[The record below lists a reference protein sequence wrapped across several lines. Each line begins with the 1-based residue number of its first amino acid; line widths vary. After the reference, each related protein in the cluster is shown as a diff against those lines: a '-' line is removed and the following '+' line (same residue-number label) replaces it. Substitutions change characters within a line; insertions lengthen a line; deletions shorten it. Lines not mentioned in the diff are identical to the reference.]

1 MQGILKFTIMKT
13 MLLYSFAIPK
23 RHALAHKLYRRM
35 HRGYAWFVGIPDRVY
50 ITMNGPRVAL
60 WLFFTAGGAIFIS
73 IGLIIMA
80 IITFIS

>member
-1 MQGILKFTIMKT
+1 MNPLARLQF
-13 MLLYSFAIPK
+13 FVPK
-23 RHALAHKLYRRM
+23 RHAFAHWLYRRM

>member
-1 MQGILKFTIMKT
+1 MNPLAYLQF
-13 MLLYSFAIPK
+13 FVPK
-23 RHALAHKLYRRM
+23 RHALLHKLYRRM
-35 HRGYAWFVGIPDRVY
+35 HRAYAWFVGIPDRVY

-80 IITFIS
+80 IVNIIS